1 MKMTKRKEE
10 PVRPESK
17 AGREVRV
24 MSAMVRAG
32 DALYRG
38 VLALSVAEGQGEV
51 AGTVALYRRVEWWW
65 NKWNP

>member
-1 MKMTKRKEE
+1 MEHSPSCDKIVLKMTKRKEE

-32 DALYRG
+32 DALYR
-38 VLALSVAEGQGEV
+38 AYWLSLSPRDRERLPE
-51 AGTVALYRRVEWWW
+51 
-65 NKWNP
+65 P

>member
-32 DALYRG
+32 DALYR
-38 VLALSVAEGQGEV
+38 AYWLSLSPRDRERLPE
-51 AGTVALYRRVEWWW
+51 
-65 NKWNP
+65 P